1 MVQFLTNLIK
11 INDQAMKT
19 KINIRKILSEVKS
32 KNKQKSGSFDTALK
46 GLGIK
51 IHQNS

>member
-1 MVQFLTNLIK
+1 ME
-11 INDQAMKT
+11 INDQVMKT
-19 KINIRKILSEVKS
+19 KINIRKILSEGKN
-32 KNKQKSGSFDTALK
+32 KNKQKSGSFDSALK